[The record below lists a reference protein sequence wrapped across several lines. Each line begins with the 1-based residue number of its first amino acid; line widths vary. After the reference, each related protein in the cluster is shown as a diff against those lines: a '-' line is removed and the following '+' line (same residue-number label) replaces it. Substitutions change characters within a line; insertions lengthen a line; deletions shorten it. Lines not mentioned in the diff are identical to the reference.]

1 MNKGLKLLIY
11 AALLAVCCVAGYFT
25 IRDFNKLLNK
35 DRTRALPGAEAAK
48 PAGELSPIAA
58 SPSAPA
64 SSENLATDTNVVA
77 ATPQPPATSGSE
89 TNAAPSGVSTPPQTA
104 STPDNAPT
112 PAAGGSQ
119 ETHFGISAGFFLL
132 SLAILGL
139 MVAKDFANFLGDR
152 ALDVLYNEDRAGV
165 KDPEYDEAEEIWA
178 RGDHLD
184 AIRHLR
190 DYLARNPREIHAAI
204 RIAEIYE
211 KDMGNN
217 LAAAL
222 EYEDILKCKLSPD
235 RWGWTAIHLCNLYF
249 RLQQDSKAVELL
261 QRLILEHGQTPAA
274 EKARKR
280 LEQMGLGLPDPI
292 PEEGDAQ
299 AEADQAASNLPA
311 GFKPRKRW

>member
-35 DRTRALPGAEAAK
+35 DRARALPGAEAAK
-48 PAGELSPIAA
+48 AVGDPVADAA
-58 SPSAPA
+58 TPESAA
-64 SSENLATDTNVVA
+64 VSTNSAADTNAVA
-77 ATPQPPATSGSE
+77 AAPQPPAASSVE
-89 TNAAPSGVSTPPQTA
+89 TNASPVQASSPPQTA
-104 STPDNAPT
+104 STPENLAP
-112 PAAGGSQ
+112 PGADGKK

-132 SLAILGL
+132 TLAVLGL
-139 MVAKDFANFLGDR
+139 MLAKDFANFLGDR

-184 AIRHLR
+184 AIRLLR
-190 DYLARNPREIHAAI
+190 EYLKRNPREIHAAI

-280 LEQMGLGLPDPI
+280 LEQMGLGLPEPI